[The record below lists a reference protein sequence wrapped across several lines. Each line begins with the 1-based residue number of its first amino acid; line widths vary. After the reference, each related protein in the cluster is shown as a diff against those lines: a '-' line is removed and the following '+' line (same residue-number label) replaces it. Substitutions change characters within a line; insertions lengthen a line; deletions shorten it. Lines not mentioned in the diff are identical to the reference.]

1 MSKLVCI
8 ECANVDV
15 EMHLGRLRAL
25 LFMFW
30 CVDDLLFADTV
41 VIVRTTMIA
50 SVFLFYL

>member
-1 MSKLVCI
+1 MVCI
-8 ECANVDV
+8 ECPNVDV

-30 CVDDLLFADTV
+30 CVDDLLFSDTV
-41 VIVRTTMIA
+41 VIVRTTMTA